1 MNVEIEKSN
10 ELIKGL
16 VSLFLG
22 SFLLG
27 LSAIFVRYSE
37 SSPSLVAF
45 YRVFLALPFIYIWV
59 QIEGNKL
66 NLEFLKKKRLLF
78 ILILS
83 GFCFAIDMSI
93 WNWSIAFTSV
103 ANATLMAN
111 TAPIFVSFIG
121 LVFLGHRIK
130 PIFFFILLLAMLGVS
145 IVILAGSTGN
155 SSKIFGDSLALIAA
169 IFYAGYILSI
179 KSLTEKFSPAQ
190 TLLLATG
197 FTAIILIP
205 IVFFETRELIPDTGK
220 EWSLLIGYALISQTL
235 AQGLIV
241 YGISKI
247 SAHLSSLIL
256 LMQPVA
262 AAFYGWLLVNEAI
275 LPVQALG
282 GFIVLFSIYLAT
294 KNN

>member
-1 MNVEIEKSN
+1 
-10 ELIKGL
+10 
-16 VSLFLG
+16 
-22 SFLLG
+22 
-27 LSAIFVRYSE
+27 
-37 SSPSLVAF
+37 
-45 YRVFLALPFIYIWV
+45 
-59 QIEGNKL
+59 
-66 NLEFLKKKRLLF
+66 
-78 ILILS
+78 
-83 GFCFAIDMSI
+83 
-93 WNWSIAFTSV
+93 
-103 ANATLMAN
+103 
-111 TAPIFVSFIG
+111 
-121 LVFLGHRIK
+121 
-130 PIFFFILLLAMLGVS
+130 MLGVS